1 MHVSVGKESEEMW
14 ISGKKWEALEK
25 RVTDLEGQIQGQ
37 PRVTI
42 DVKAIRQNLQK
53 LEANRDSDVKDGLS

>member
-1 MHVSVGKESEEMW
+1 MW

-53 LEANRDSDVKDGLS
+53 LEANRDSDVKDGSS